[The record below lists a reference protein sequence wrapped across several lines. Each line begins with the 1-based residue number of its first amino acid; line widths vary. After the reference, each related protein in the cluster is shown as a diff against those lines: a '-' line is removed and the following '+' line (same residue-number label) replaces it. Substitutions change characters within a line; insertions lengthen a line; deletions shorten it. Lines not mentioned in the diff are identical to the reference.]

1 MPRLRWK
8 RKNLCFAVKCLPS
21 LVYNTNVKILQY
33 FLLKTMWA
41 QQMQGTENSQYSIYQ
56 HASDISV
63 TFDSSFEFFLWK
75 SNDIKKEGWE
85 IEHLLPFIWDS
96 FSQKTLSLL
105 VIVVSP
111 TKTYSLLHFLGYKTF
126 WRKVYKSPTMKM
138 EIFLLGVW
146 PIFFRNQ
153 RGNGVNWSCCGKPI
167 CAKNSQSVITPQL
180 LWISAK
186 KPVWSLKAVFTF
198 IWLDSFKA
206 VRSYLAGLVEVDR
219 LSANTMKIIICTFWD
234 QTWIYIV

>member
-1 MPRLRWK
+1 MSKSCNTFFWKQYGLNTCRTQKIVNTQYINMLLTFQSRL
-8 RKNLCFAVKCLPS
+8 S
-21 LVYNTNVKILQY
+21 
-33 FLLKTMWA
+33 
-41 QQMQGTENSQYSIYQ
+41 
-56 HASDISV
+56 
-63 TFDSSFEFFLWK
+63 FLWK
-75 SNDIKKEGWE
+75 SNNIKKERWE

-153 RGNGVNWSCCGKPI
+153 RGNGVNCSCCGKPI

-219 LSANTMKIIICTFWD
+219 LSANTMKIIICTFWC
-234 QTWIYIV
+234 QTWIYIVITIGGSNWVSAQKFQNLIVTYP